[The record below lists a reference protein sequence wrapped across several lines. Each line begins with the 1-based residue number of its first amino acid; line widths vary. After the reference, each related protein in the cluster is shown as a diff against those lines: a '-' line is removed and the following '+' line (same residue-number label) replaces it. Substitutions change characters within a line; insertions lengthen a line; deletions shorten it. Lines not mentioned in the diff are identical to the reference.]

1 MKLKKSEKRMLIILG
16 VVVAAVIIFQF
27 VTGGKEETDTT
38 VTTTQPPGTQNV
50 VSSPSVDQIKSQQ
63 QPDKKPKAKKI
74 YNTWGDNP
82 FSVSSQ
88 PKKKTSVSTVVRAE
102 SKSEDLPKHKFLGVF
117 ETATRKYA
125 LIDDLVIAEGD
136 AKEGIEVVKIE
147 KNRVTCRKK
156 GKTFTLYWS
165 EEL

>member
-16 VVVAAVIIFQF
+16 VVVVAVIIFQL
-27 VTGGKEETDTT
+27 VTGGKEKTDTN
-38 VTTTQPPGTQNV
+38 VATTQPSSTQNV
-50 VSSPSVDQIKSQQ
+50 VSSPSVDQTKTQQ
-63 QPDKKPKAKKI
+63 QPGKKPKDKKM

-88 PKKKTSVSTVVRAE
+88 QKKIVSVSTADTAE
-102 SKSEDLPKHKFLGVF
+102 TKREELPKHKFLGVF
-117 ETATRKYA
+117 ETVTKKYA
-125 LIDDLVIAEGD
+125 LIDDLIIAEGD
-136 AKEGIEVVKIE
+136 AKEGIAVLKIE
-147 KNRVTCRKK
+147 ENRVICRKK